1 MKKLT
6 VILALALMLS
16 LATPAFAFVDV
27 PEGHWAE
34 DYLEKVVAAGIIE
47 GFPDGTFRGGE
58 GLTRYQ
64 AATVLARIMEWVEET
79 TQEML
84 AELDDLDQLEMDLK
98 NLRSDLMVLMGEHFD
113 LEFMVLQMEGD
124 LEDMDEEIKALAAEL
139 DAQEEEIMAY
149 IEQVRRALIADLQKR
164 GLTDQQAE
172 EVMVMIRSLTR
183 EFADK
188 DDIDELWAAIE
199 LLEEP
204 TLSFSLDAGFDI
216 SYYKQISGTGT
227 PFENPFEHRTAA
239 VWWAPILVPLGASF
253 DYGLDLGIHG
263 RTELAD
269 LDLTLGMSKDGLLQ
283 AADYLSFDSLTGTI
297 TTPVFDVG
305 LYDEYEVA
313 PVGYIEVE
321 DRGAQ
326 ITHDKGALSFV
337 FDPTDVYMIG
347 EHTFQ
352 PLELLSSTFLF
363 GTLNF
368 DDQYVLGT
376 SQVLSIDPVTLTV
389 DSAVS
394 ELGLDGDPIEWFVTA
409 DAAVDLGMLSLG
421 VDYTL
426 GEEDFTPLGAGTQP
440 DGGLN
445 VSAEALIGF
454 LALDAFYTDT
464 HDLGLPGSGVTNLVG
479 GAAALD
485 ETLTFGPLGL
495 DAEAAYEWDLAGD
508 QMWYDLR
515 DVALSTDGA
524 IYDATLAYYHEM
536 GPGRPWVYA
545 WTVPGWV
552 QVGESHNA
560 SARFNFYPIDMLE
573 LSAGAVYNLLPDPR
587 DLPMD
592 VDGSLTLTPLDWL
605 TLGADAR
612 YNLGAV
618 PDPLN
623 ASAHASVEPD
633 PYGLLGFDVAPSAG
647 VWYGIT
653 AEALNYD
660 VGLTLSREV
669 AAELSWRTA
678 ATYDYRELNLYPV
691 GHADGTWIK
700 VSTGFDYAGIANLDF
715 VWGDYTSISDPG
727 DDYGYKGVEAGIDLS
742 F

>member
-34 DYLEKVVAAGIIE
+34 EYLEKVVAAGIIE

-64 AATVLARIMEWVEET
+64 AATVLARVMEWVNET

-84 AELDDLDQLEMDLK
+84 AELDDLDELETDIK

-124 LEDMDEEIKALAAEL
+124 LEDMDEEIKALAADL
-139 DAQEEEIMAY
+139 DAQEEEIKAY
-149 IEQVRRALIADLQKR
+149 VEQVRRALIADLQKR

-172 EVMVMIRSLTR
+172 EVMVMIRALTR
-183 EFADK
+183 EFRT
-188 DDIDELWAAIE
+188 DIDELWAAIE
-199 LLEEP
+199 EEP
-204 TLSFSLDAGFDI
+204 ALSFSLGADFDI
-216 SYYKQISGTGT
+216 SYYKRVRCTGT
-227 PFENPFEHRTAA
+227 LYENPFEHRTAGH
-239 VWWAPILVPLGASF
+239 WWAPILVPEGVSF

-263 RTELAD
+263 RTDLAD
-269 LDLTLGMSKDGLLQ
+269 LDLTLEMSKDGLLQ
-283 AADYLSFDSLTGTI
+283 AADYLAFDSLTGTI
-297 TTPVFDVG
+297 TTPVFEVG

-337 FDPTDVYMIG
+337 FDPTDVYMVG
-347 EHTFQ
+347 EYTLQ

-394 ELGLDGDPIEWFVTA
+394 ELGLEGDPIEWFVTA
-409 DAAVDLGMLSLG
+409 DAGVDLGILSLG

-426 GEEDFTPLGAGTQP
+426 GEEDFTPLGTGTQP

-445 VSAEALIGF
+445 VNAEALIGF
-454 LALDAFYTDT
+454 LALEAFYTDT

-495 DAEAAYEWDLAGD
+495 DAEAAYEWDLFGD

-515 DVALSTDGA
+515 DVALSTQYE
-524 IYDATLAYYHEM
+524 IFDATLAYYHEK
-536 GPGRPWVYA
+536 GPGRPSVWSWIA
-545 WTVPGWV
+545 QSWV
-552 QVGESHNA
+552 QVAERHDA
-560 SARFNFYPIDMLE
+560 SARLNFYPIDMLE
-573 LSAGAVYNLLPDPR
+573 LSAGAVYNLRVGDPPQGR

-592 VDGSLTLTPLDWL
+592 VDGSLTLTPLNWL
-605 TLGADAR
+605 TMGADAS

-618 PDPLN
+618 PDPLT
-623 ASAHASVEPD
+623 ASAHARVEPD

-669 AAELSWRTA
+669 AAELTWVTS
-678 ATYDYRELNLYPV
+678 ATYDYRELNRYPV
-691 GHADGTWIK
+691 GHGDGTWIK

-715 VWGDYTSISDPG
+715 VWGDYTSISDPA
-727 DDYGYKGVEAGIDLS
+727 DDYGYKGVEAGIGLS